1 MPAQCTR
8 VAHAAPASTQDC
20 HLQQMC
26 PSRYSCA
33 VDSLPPI
40 PSPTLT
46 TTVLFPILSFL
57 RLLCKYSF
65 RLLRDVLRCECQLF
79 VWPLSFWGTSWL
91 FTVCSRLL
99 TQLVPDL
106 VVHSFNPCTWEAWA
120 GTSLSSRTDNLIYIA
135 SSRPSIA
142 IYMCVYVCVSVIIC
156 IFEQMIMCAWVS
168 IPLRWIS
175 RSIVAGS

>member
-1 MPAQCTR
+1 MQHQPAHRTVTYSKC
-8 VAHAAPASTQDC
+8 APHAT
-20 HLQQMC
+20 
-26 PSRYSCA
+26 A
-33 VDSLPPI
+33 VPWTPSLPSHPQ
-40 PSPTLT
+40 PSPPPFCL
-46 TTVLFPILSFL
+46 LFPILSFL

-65 RLLRDVLRCECQLF
+65 RLLRDMLRCECQLF

-142 IYMCVYVCVSVIIC
+142 IYMCVYVCVSVIIY